1 MKHLSF
7 KQTGTGSTAWKNYSL
22 YTTVD
27 EPADSD
33 KQVMFKSLSSGTIE
47 VPIDFTSG
55 NPNSSISFIT
65 INGKSIIKTGNSDS
79 IGDINVVL

>member
-1 MKHLSF
+1 
-7 KQTGTGSTAWKNYSL
+7 
-22 YTTVD
+22 
-27 EPADSD
+27 
-33 KQVMFKSLSSGTIE
+33 MFKSLSSGTVE
-47 VPIDFTSG
+47 VTIDFTSG

>member
-1 MKHLSF
+1 
-7 KQTGTGSTAWKNYSL
+7 
-22 YTTVD
+22 
-27 EPADSD
+27 
-33 KQVMFKSLSSGTIE
+33 MFKSLSSGTVE